1 MVKKIIILLTIIFI
15 ISTTAFFPQE
25 KEKINQKRK
34 ELSSLKSQI
43 SELQNQLKYKTLKEK
58 KSFVVLN
65 NYNKQTYLLNQLIN
79 KLHKEEKQKQIQIT
93 YNKKKIEQLKNDI
106 KSLQDNYSKY
116 VVAIYKYGKI
126 SKLES
131 LFDAQSLEQ
140 AILRYKYLQKF
151 SEDRRKNLSDLKNKE
166 NELLTTKS
174 RLQKQKKEK
183 SLIAIQKQ
191 TEEKE
196 AQFKLLE
203 SKRII
208 AAIRHDKSQLKI
220 EIEAKRKA
228 EFAIKN
234 MITELIVKAKRRRK
248 EEERLAIAKL
258 NEELHKSRKTKV
270 PIKEESTQ
278 SLPSH
283 NINLSTSNLS
293 SFSALKGR
301 LNWPVSRGRII
312 KKFGKNINT
321 HLNTVTLNYGID
333 IKTSPDAGVKAVA
346 EGIVSTINWI
356 PGYGSIVIITH
367 KGDYRTVY
375 SHLSEIDVEEG
386 DKVKQGTLI
395 GKVGESLEGNILH
408 FEIWDSRKNQNPENW
423 LTRR

>member
-1 MVKKIIILLTIIFI
+1 MVKKIIILFTIIFI
-15 ISTTAFFPQE
+15 ISTVAFFPQE

-43 SELQNQLKYKTLKEK
+43 SELQNQLKYKALKEK

-126 SKLES
+126 SELES

-191 TEEKE
+191 TEEKD
-196 AQFKLLE
+196 AQLKLLE
-203 SKRII
+203 SKKII
-208 AAIRHDKSQLKI
+208 TAIRHDKSQLKM
-220 EIEAKRKA
+220 EIEAKKKA
-228 EFAIKN
+228 EFTIKN
-234 MITELIVKAKRRRK
+234 MITELIVKAKQRKK
-248 EEERLAIAKL
+248 EEERLAMAKL
-258 NEELHKSRKTKV
+258 NEELNKSRKTKV

-278 SLPSH
+278 SLPSY

-301 LNWPVSRGRII
+301 LNWPVSKGRII
-312 KKFGKNINT
+312 NKFGENINT

-367 KGDYRTVY
+367 KGNYRTVY

-423 LTRR
+423 LVRR

>member
-151 SEDRRKNLSDLKNKE
+151 SEDRRKNLSELKNKE

-248 EEERLAIAKL
+248 EEERLAMAKL

-356 PGYGSIVIITH
+356 PG
-367 KGDYRTVY
+367 
-375 SHLSEIDVEEG
+375 
-386 DKVKQGTLI
+386 
-395 GKVGESLEGNILH
+395 
-408 FEIWDSRKNQNPENW
+408 
-423 LTRR
+423 